1 MTSRITASVNR
12 ALRCVT
18 PGTVQHQVHCH
29 VDSGGRPYVCDYAR
43 CDSPGLS
50 PDEAVLVNR

>member
-12 ALRCVT
+12 ALRHVT
-18 PGTVQHQVHCH
+18 RGTVQHQVHCH